1 MTDQQEQ
8 MTGTV
13 TGGRRRVLAQEGKPR
28 NSFGPL
34 GKVLLAIL
42 LMLDGIVV
50 SAWAL
55 YGTADPCRMVA
66 LSQASMHTKA
76 VDPEYAITGELVTE
90 VNHASFVWVRT
101 RMDVSTCAGAMVG
114 RVTSALVP

>member
-1 MTDQQEQ
+1 MTDQQQ
-8 MTGTV
+8 VTGTV
-13 TGGRRRVLAQEGKPR
+13 TNGRRQALAEEGPR
-28 NSFGPL
+28 RSSFGPL

-50 SAWAL
+50 SAWAF

-76 VDPEYAITGELVTE
+76 VDPEYAITNELVTE

-114 RVTSALVP
+114 RVTTALVP